1 MIILENNIIVS
12 CNNISKRYSNQLAL
26 NDFSM
31 TIHQGDIYGFVG
43 ENGSGKTTIIRVLS
57 GLVSPT
63 SGSYSLFGI
72 DSKDKN
78 ILNIRKK
85 IGAIVESPSIYTNMT
100 LKDNMKMAGLIYGNT
115 DINEHIRVLSLVG
128 LDTIFNDK
136 KKVSNFSLGM
146 RQRLG
151 IAFALLSNPEF
162 IMLDEPM
169 NGLDPEG
176 IVEIRNLIIDLNQN
190 HGITFLISSH
200 ILSELSLV
208 ATRYGIISHGHMLK
222 EITKEELTESVKPEL
237 VINLE
242 EIDKAYDLLKDNYE
256 IIKFNKGIKIIGDYN
271 LNEVLKT
278 LQENDIIIS
287 GVIKVEGDIEK
298 YYLSVIRGNKNA

>member
-1 MIILENNIIVS
+1 MMENNILVS
-12 CNNISKRYSNQLAL
+12 CNNITKRYSNQLAL

-31 TIHQGDIYGFVG
+31 TIYKGDIYGFVG
-43 ENGSGKTTIIRVLS
+43 ENGSGKTTIIRILS
-57 GLVSPT
+57 GLVHQS
-63 SGSYSLFGI
+63 SGNYSLFGVN
-72 DSKDKN
+72 DSDKG
-78 ILNIRKK
+78 ILDVRKK
-85 IGAIVESPSIYTNMT
+85 IGAIVESPSIYPHMT
-100 LKDNMKMAGLIYGNT
+100 LKDNMKMAGLICGNT
-115 DINEHIRVLSLVG
+115 DINEHKRILSLVG
-128 LDTIFNDK
+128 LDTIYNDN

-208 ATRYGIISHGHMLK
+208 ATRYGIISHGRMLK
-222 EITKEELTESVKPEL
+222 EVTKEELTDSVKPEL

-242 EIDKAYDLLKDNYE
+242 EIEKAYELLSNNYE
-256 IIKFNKGIKIIGDYN
+256 VIKFNKGIKIIGDYN

-278 LQENDIIIS
+278 LQENNIIIS

-298 YYLSVIRGNKNA
+298 YYLSIIRGNNNG